1 MGNIKKKEKPIFAQ
15 NVMKRRKALRLSSI
29 QFAEKA
35 GIPYPTFRDIQ
46 AGISRGTEE
55 TKSRIAKALGCQVYE
70 LEIPP
75 ETTSAKTELQPMEYR
90 QLASLHVAL
99 AEKYEELEA
108 ELEQLRVELENFKN
122 IPDDVKE
129 KLLKV
134 SDWNKVRISLD
145 LPFVESGTAKKKAN

>member
-1 MGNIKKKEKPIFAQ
+1 MKTRQEIIAERIVSLREAAGLKQKELAKKAKI
-15 NVMKRRKALRLSSI
+15 SI
-29 QFAEKA
+29 QTLNK
-35 GIPYPTFRDIQ
+35 
-46 AGISRGTEE
+46 
-55 TKSRIAKALGCQVYE
+55 
-70 LEIPP
+70 LEN
-75 ETTSAKTELQPMEYR
+75 AKTTNPRQANLEAIATVLKCAVEDIDREPLKTEWQPMEYR
-90 QLASLHVAL
+90 QLASAL
-99 AEKYEELEA
+99 TEKYEELEA